1 MISLL
6 GACLYKKIHPLII
19 KKELVKLNYSNAL
32 FYNSFCTHDRRKKY
46 DLIMSP
52 GFYDTLNIF
61 FFETKL
67 LAGLI
72 TTCRK
77 KINLKKVFL
86 KRQKWLWWKFFSFF
100 FFLPPLLVHCVD
112 RLVQSR
118 WKEFLTVAW
127 TIKVLQS

>member
-1 MISLL
+1 VGKVFDFSTWSLFVQ
-6 GACLYKKIHPLII
+6 KIHPLII

-52 GFYDTLNIF
+52 GFYDDTLSILF
-61 FFETKL
+61 FKTKL

-77 KINLKKVFL
+77 KINLKKGFF
-86 KRQKWLWWKFFSFF
+86 KRKK
-100 FFLPPLLVHCVD
+100 
-112 RLVQSR
+112 
-118 WKEFLTVAW
+118 
-127 TIKVLQS
+127 